1 MTITDANTQRV
12 LDKLKRE
19 MGSSI
24 LDLLNQDDVV
34 EIMLNPDGR
43 LWCERIGK
51 EMEVIGEMS
60 SPNAISM
67 MNTIAKLLDTTIT
80 TENPVLECELPIDGS
95 RFEGVIPPIVAKP
108 TFALRK
114 KAKKIFTLENYVH
127 DGIMDNAQ
135 KELIIQAV
143 DSRQNILVV
152 GGTGTGKTTLTNAI
166 IDAVA
171 NRHPG
176 HRLVIIEDTNEIQC
190 KSKNSVVMRSNINV
204 SMLTLLKV
212 TMRMRP
218 DRILVGE
225 VRGGGETLAL
235 LKAWNTGHPG
245 GIATVHANDARAGLI
260 RMEQLIAEVSAN
272 PMQQLI
278 AEAVNVVV
286 CIEKT
291 PTGRKIKEIITVDG
305 FKNGEYT
312 FSIYQ

>member
-127 DGIMDNAQ
+127 DGIMNNAQ

-190 KSKNSVVMRSNINV
+190 KSENSVVMRSNINV

-245 GIATVHANDARAGLI
+245 GIATVHANDSRAGLI

-305 FKNGEYT
+305 FKNGEYI

>member
-114 KAKKIFTLENYVH
+114 NAKKIFTNT
-127 DGIMDNAQ
+127 
-135 KELIIQAV
+135 K
-143 DSRQNILVV
+143 
-152 GGTGTGKTTLTNAI
+152 
-166 IDAVA
+166 
-171 NRHPG
+171 
-176 HRLVIIEDTNEIQC
+176 
-190 KSKNSVVMRSNINV
+190 
-204 SMLTLLKV
+204 
-212 TMRMRP
+212 
-218 DRILVGE
+218 GE
-225 VRGGGETLAL
+225 
-235 LKAWNTGHPG
+235 
-245 GIATVHANDARAGLI
+245 
-260 RMEQLIAEVSAN
+260 
-272 PMQQLI
+272 
-278 AEAVNVVV
+278 
-286 CIEKT
+286 
-291 PTGRKIKEIITVDG
+291 
-305 FKNGEYT
+305 
-312 FSIYQ
+312 

>member
-1 MTITDANTQRV
+1 MVTSDANTLRV
-12 LDKLKRE
+12 LEKLKRE
-19 MGSSI
+19 MGSQI

-43 LWCERIGK
+43 LWCERIGAN
-51 EMEVIGEMS
+51 MECIGEMS
-60 SPNAISM
+60 APNAISM
-67 MNTIAKLLDTTIT
+67 MNTIAKLLDTVIT
-80 TENPVLECELPIDGS
+80 SEHPILECELPIDGS
-95 RFEGVIPPIVAKP
+95 RFEGVIPPVVLSP

-114 KAKKIFTLENYVH
+114 KAKKIFTLDDYVR
-127 DGIMDNAQ
+127 DEIMDENQ
-135 KELIIQAV
+135 KNLIIDAV
-143 DSRQNILVV
+143 NSRKNILVV

-166 IDAVA
+166 IDSVA
-171 NRHPG
+171 NLHPE

-190 KSKNSVVMRSNINV
+190 KSENAVVMRSNINI
-204 SMLTLLKV
+204 SMLALLKV

-245 GIATVHANDARAGLI
+245 GIATVHANDSRAGLI
-260 RMEQLIAEVSAN
+260 RMEQLINEVSAN

-286 CIEKT
+286 CIVKT
-291 PTGRKIKEIITVDG
+291 PTGRKIKEIITVDS
-305 FKNGEYT
+305 FKNGDYL
-312 FSIYQ
+312 FSTYS

>member
-114 KAKKIFTLENYVH
+114 KAKKIFTLEDYVH
-127 DGIMDNAQ
+127 DGIMENAQ

-190 KSKNSVVMRSNINV
+190 KSENSVVMRSNINV

-245 GIATVHANDARAGLI
+245 GIATVHANDSRAGLI

-272 PMQQLI
+272 PMQPLI

-305 FKNGEYT
+305 FKNGEYI
-312 FSIYQ
+312 FSIYK

>member
-43 LWCERIGK
+43 LWYERIGK

-114 KAKKIFTLENYVH
+114 KAKKIFTLEDYVH

-190 KSKNSVVMRSNINV
+190 KSENSVVMRSNINV

-245 GIATVHANDARAGLI
+245 GIATVHANDSRAGLI

-286 CIEKT
+286 CIVKT

-305 FKNGEYT
+305 FKNGDYK
-312 FSIYQ
+312 FSSYN

>member
-1 MTITDANTQRV
+1 
-12 LDKLKRE
+12 
-19 MGSSI
+19 
-24 LDLLNQDDVV
+24 
-34 EIMLNPDGR
+34 
-43 LWCERIGK
+43 
-51 EMEVIGEMS
+51 MEVIGEMS

-114 KAKKIFTLENYVH
+114 KAKKIFTLEDYVH

-190 KSKNSVVMRSNINV
+190 KSENSVVMRSNINV

-245 GIATVHANDARAGLI
+245 GIATVHANDSRAGLI

-305 FKNGEYT
+305 FKNGEYI